1 MAEDS
6 DIFFD
11 YSGRDVEEKD
21 GSVWGFFFCFCKMSF
36 IKRIQVTGSRNF
48 KQDITFLQ
56 LRKAQNFSVKAWVT
70 LSSEMML

>member
-21 GSVWGFFFCFCKMSF
+21 GSVCFCEISF
-36 IKRIQVTGSRNF
+36 IKRIPMPGSLNFKTELNIFIGKKRLTGICEGLGHFVSRNYF
-48 KQDITFLQ
+48 
-56 LRKAQNFSVKAWVT
+56 VK
-70 LSSEMML
+70 